1 MIYHISVHELFM
13 GVKRTTFEGI
23 PSTRINRRIFLVASS
38 MSVADRDLTAV
49 LYWMRILL
57 KECAVCC
64 ADGSE
69 EVAMGKEGKVVVT
82 HRQRVHLSWRSRL
95 SSHHPL
101 PRPLDPR
108 SRRVGHAFFRDSLSP
123 LQHNFRYLLKPPVLW
138 MCHSRRRAQSA
149 ELTMLW
155 FAR

>member
-69 EVAMGKEGKVVVT
+69 EVAMGE
-82 HRQRVHLSWRSRL
+82 
-95 SSHHPL
+95 
-101 PRPLDPR
+101 
-108 SRRVGHAFFRDSLSP
+108 RRGGGGYAQTESAPQLAFSAIE
-123 LQHNFRYLLKPPVLW
+123 PPPT
-138 MCHSRRRAQSA
+138 ATA
-149 ELTMLW
+149 T
-155 FAR
+155 